1 MQSSQ
6 MQNNKKTRNQLIME
20 LAKLRDRVSE
30 LEKLESEHRQ
40 IEESLLENES
50 YLKAIIASIH
60 AGVMVIDAE
69 KHEIVDANETAYE
82 LIGVSKE
89 NLIGKIC
96 HKYVCPAEQ
105 GKCPITDLKQVIDN
119 SERLLI
125 DTKGNKI
132 PIIKTVVPIT
142 MKNRA
147 YLLESFIDI
156 TERKRMDE
164 QIQKLATTDGLTQA
178 FNRTNFEAILTSELE
193 RSKRYTHP
201 LSMILFDIDHFKV
214 INDTYGHVVGD
225 YVLKTLAQIVTKNL
239 RAIDS
244 FARWGGEEFII
255 LAPGTGINKA
265 QVLAERIRKEIE
277 RYKFD
282 DVGKVTISSGVTEFT
297 VNDTKDS
304 FIKRADDIMYKAKKK
319 GRNRVEVSIAR

>member
-1 MQSSQ
+1 M
-6 MQNNKKTRNQLIME
+6 
-20 LAKLRDRVSE
+20 AKLRDRVSK
-30 LEKLESEHRQ
+30 LEKLESEHKK
-40 IEESLLENES
+40 IEESLRENEA

-69 KHEIVDANETAYE
+69 KHEIVDVNETACIM
-82 LIGVSKE
+82 IGVSKE

-96 HKYVCPAEQ
+96 HNYVCPAEQ

-132 PIIKTVVPIT
+132 PIIKTVVPVT
-142 MKNRA
+142 MRNRT

-156 TERKRMDE
+156 TDRKRMDE
-164 QIQKLATTDGLTQA
+164 QIQKLATTDSLTQA
-178 FNRTNFEAILTSELE
+178 YNRTKFESILNSELE
-193 RSKRYTHP
+193 RSKRYNHP

-214 INDTYGHVVGD
+214 ANDTYGHVAGD
-225 YVLKTLAQIVTKNL
+225 YVLKTLTQIVTKNL
-239 RAIDS
+239 RATDS
-244 FARWGGEEFII
+244 LARWGGEEFII
-255 LAPGTGINKA
+255 LTPGTGINNA
-265 QVLAERIRKEIE
+265 QVLAERIRKTIE

-297 VNDTKDS
+297 LNDIKDS
-304 FIKRADDIMYKAKKK
+304 FIKRADDTMYKAKKK

>member
-1 MQSSQ
+1 
-6 MQNNKKTRNQLIME
+6 MQNNKKTKDQLLME
-20 LAKLRDRVSE
+20 LAKLRDRVRE
-30 LEKLESEHRQ
+30 LEKIESEQIQ
-40 IEESLLENES
+40 IEESLRENES
-50 YLKAIIASIH
+50 YFKAIIASIQ
-60 AGVMVIDAE
+60 AGVMVINAE
-69 KHEIVDANETAYE
+69 KHEIVDANETACE
-82 LIGVSKE
+82 LIGVLKE

-142 MKNRA
+142 MKNRT

-156 TERKRMDE
+156 TDRKRMDE

-178 FNRTNFEAILTSELE
+178 FNRTKFESILTSELE

-225 YVLKTLAQIVTKNL
+225 YVLKTLAQIVTKKL
-239 RAIDS
+239 RGIDS
-244 FARWGGEEFII
+244 LVRWGGEEFII
-255 LAPGTGINKA
+255 LAPGTDINKA

-282 DVGKVTISSGVTEFT
+282 NVGKVTISSGVTEFT

-304 FIKRADDIMYKAKKK
+304 FIKRADDTMYKAKKK
-319 GRNRVEVSIAR
+319 GRNRVEVSTAK

>member
-1 MQSSQ
+1 
-6 MQNNKKTRNQLIME
+6 MQNNNRTKNQLINE
-20 LAKLRDRVSE
+20 LATLRARISE
-30 LEKLESEHRQ
+30 LEKLEYDHKQ
-40 IEESLLENES
+40 NEESLRENEA
-50 YLKAIIASIH
+50 YLKAIISSIQ

-89 NLIGKIC
+89 DLIGRIC
-96 HKYVCPAEQ
+96 HQYVCPAEQ

-125 DTKGNKI
+125 NTKGKKI

-142 MKNRA
+142 LRNRT

-164 QIQKLATTDGLTQA
+164 QIQKLATTDSLTQA
-178 FNRTNFEAILTSELE
+178 LNRTKFEEILNTELE
-193 RSKRYTHP
+193 RSKRYNHP
-201 LSMILFDIDHFKV
+201 LSMILFDIDRFKV
-214 INDTYGHVVGD
+214 INDTHGHVIGD
-225 YVLKTLAQIVTKNL
+225 YVLKTLTQVVTENL
-239 RAIDS
+239 RVIDA

-255 LAPGTGINKA
+255 LAPGTNIDKA
-265 QVLAERIRKEIE
+265 LVLAERIRNAIE
-277 RYKFD
+277 RYKFE

-297 VNDTKDS
+297 MNDTKDS
-304 FIKRADDIMYKAKKK
+304 FIKRADDTMYEAKKQ

>member
-1 MQSSQ
+1 
-6 MQNNKKTRNQLIME
+6 MQNNKKTKDQLVME
-20 LAKLRDRVSE
+20 LAKLRDRVRE
-30 LEKLESEHRQ
+30 LEKIESEHIQ
-40 IEESLLENES
+40 IEESLRENES
-50 YLKAIIASIH
+50 YFKAIIASIQ
-60 AGVMVIDAE
+60 AGVMVINAE
-69 KHEIVDANETAYE
+69 KHEIVDANETACK
-82 LIGVSKE
+82 LIGVSKG

-142 MKNRA
+142 MKNRT

-156 TERKRMDE
+156 TDRKRMDE

-178 FNRTNFEAILTSELE
+178 FNRTKFESILTSELE

-225 YVLKTLAQIVTKNL
+225 DVLKTLAQIVTKKL

-244 FARWGGEEFII
+244 LVRWGGEEFII
-255 LAPGTGINKA
+255 LAPGTDINKA

-282 DVGKVTISSGVTEFT
+282 NVAKVTISSGVTEFT

-304 FIKRADDIMYKAKKK
+304 FIKRADDTMYKAKKK
-319 GRNRVEVSIAR
+319 GRNRVEVSIVK

>member
-1 MQSSQ
+1 MQSSH
-6 MQNNKKTRNQLIME
+6 MQKNKKTKNHLLKE
-20 LAKLRDRVSE
+20 LTKLQDRVNE
-30 LEKLESEHRQ
+30 LEKLESEHRKN
-40 IEESLLENES
+40 EESLRENES
-50 YLKAIIASIH
+50 YLKAIIASIQ

-69 KHEIVDANETAYE
+69 KHEIVDANETACE

-89 NLIGKIC
+89 NIKGKIC
-96 HKYVCPAEQ
+96 HKYVCPAAR

-142 MKNRA
+142 MKNRT

-156 TERKRMDE
+156 TDRKRMDE
-164 QIQKLATTDGLTQA
+164 QIQKLAITDSLTQA
-178 FNRTNFEAILTSELE
+178 YNRTKFESILDTELE
-193 RSKRYTHP
+193 RSKRYHQP

-225 YVLKTLAQIVTKNL
+225 NVLKTLTQIVTKNL

-244 FARWGGEEFII
+244 LARWGGEEFII
-255 LAPGTGINKA
+255 LAPGTGIKRA
-265 QVLAERIRKEIE
+265 QVLAERIRKAIE
-277 RYKFD
+277 GHRFH

-297 VNDTKDS
+297 LHDTKDS
-304 FIKRADDIMYKAKKK
+304 FIKRADDTMYKAKKK
-319 GRNRVEVSIAR
+319 GRNRVEVCIAR